1 MRVWS
6 IDTLTHLYTFE
17 LPIGLVL
24 AKVFNGGQSV
34 MVGRSGGELQSFHL
48 HIVMQGYM
56 NSESTV
62 KQILP
67 LYTTQAER
75 DAGQPSQTISLC
87 DDNSAYIKPTDLTR
101 REYKTTLYPPPGAQ
115 VIRRAVYSQ
124 ALQRIIVM
132 LQNSSLC
139 TYRIF
144 RETALLEKLQE
155 CAEVKDSEGMQAF

>member
-1 MRVWS
+1 VRVWS

-62 KQILP
+62 K
-67 LYTTQAER
+67 
-75 DAGQPSQTISLC
+75 
-87 DDNSAYIKPTDLTR
+87 
-101 REYKTTLYPPPGAQ
+101 
-115 VIRRAVYSQ
+115 
-124 ALQRIIVM
+124 
-132 LQNSSLC
+132 
-139 TYRIF
+139 
-144 RETALLEKLQE
+144 
-155 CAEVKDSEGMQAF
+155 